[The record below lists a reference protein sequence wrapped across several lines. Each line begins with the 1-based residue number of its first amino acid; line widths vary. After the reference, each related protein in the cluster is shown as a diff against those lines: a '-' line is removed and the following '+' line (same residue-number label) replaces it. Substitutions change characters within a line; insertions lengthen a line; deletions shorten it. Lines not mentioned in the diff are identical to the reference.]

1 MKIEAVVGK
10 AIATCIFDFYDG
22 SKLLN
27 KAMEQRETAASCP
40 SHAATECR
48 TKASAIR
55 GSAGRHII

>member
-1 MKIEAVVGK
+1 VKIEAVARK

-27 KAMEQRETAASCP
+27 KATEQRETAASCP
-40 SHAATECR
+40 SQAATGCR